1 MYLNA
6 PSLNISLKRKK
17 KNLSPDI
24 ITTFYIYGLQCG
36 LSNFIL
42 FSKHIHLCYESTL
55 LVKAK
60 ILTKDTKRPA
70 ISGKSGSVL
79 C

>member
-1 MYLNA
+1 MDCNVVWVTA
-6 PSLNISLKRKK
+6 FCSQNI
-17 KNLSPDI
+17 
-24 ITTFYIYGLQCG
+24 
-36 LSNFIL
+36 FI
-42 FSKHIHLCYESTL
+42 LCYESTL